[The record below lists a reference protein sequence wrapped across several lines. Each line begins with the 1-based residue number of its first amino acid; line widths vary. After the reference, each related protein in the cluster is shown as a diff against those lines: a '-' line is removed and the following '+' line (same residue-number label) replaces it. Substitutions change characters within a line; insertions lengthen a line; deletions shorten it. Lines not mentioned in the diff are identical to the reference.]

1 MPLPR
6 YSKNIDAVIAAI
18 AGFLIIQLYTAYS
31 GIGVS
36 PDSIMYASAARSLVD
51 EGALITFNG
60 LPLVDFPVF
69 YPTFLAGVSFVSG
82 TDPFTAGPVLNGL
95 MFAALLYLC
104 GWIMQ
109 RFTSTSHLY
118 KCLVL
123 VAIML
128 SPALLQIYTYLWSET
143 LFILL
148 SVVFMVVFRKYMITR
163 SIKWLLLAALIAA
176 ISTITR
182 YAGVT
187 IIGTGGFI
195 LLFDRNLGIKRK
207 LIHILNY
214 GLVACSLLVL
224 NLLRNALLT
233 KTMTGPREPSLTPF
247 SENVYYFG
255 TVMAEWLHIATRHYD
270 TISSPLGWIVLLVLV
285 GMLLYQ
291 LLRGKMSS
299 YENIA
304 LTFAVVYGLFI
315 IVSSTFSRYERINPR
330 LLSPIVIPLIWSLT
344 SWVLTAFRSI
354 RFERRK
360 RLIIN
365 GGFAVLMLIFIG
377 NEAYADWDR
386 HHDQKDYGNPGYT
399 DDTWNY
405 SKFVTFLETHKHIY
419 KPGIPIF
426 SDANEAAYFTSGIR
440 CKNLPH
446 RFFPDKIAEFYKV
459 PHYYL
464 IWFAKLE
471 NPELINLEHVMQK
484 QKLIKLY
491 DFGDEGAIYEM
502 KPEMQTKQ

>member
-1 MPLPR
+1 MLNSR
-6 YSKNIDAVIAAI
+6 SFKNIDSLVFAI
-18 AGFLIIQLYTAYS
+18 AGFFIIQLYTAYS

-60 LPLVDFPVF
+60 LPLVDFPIF
-69 YPTFLAGVSFVSG
+69 YPTFLASVSFITGV
-82 TDPFTAGPVLNGL
+82 DPFTFGPILNGV
-95 MFAALLYLC
+95 MFATLLYLC

-109 RFTSTSHLY
+109 QFVRATHLY

-123 VAIML
+123 IAIML

-148 SVVFMVVFRKYMITR
+148 SIIFIVVFRKYMVTR
-163 SIKWLLLAALIAA
+163 SIIWLVVAALVAA
-176 ISTITR
+176 VSTVTR

-187 IIGTGGFI
+187 IIGAGGFI
-195 LLFDRNLGIKRK
+195 LLFDRNLDVKRK
-207 LIHILNY
+207 IIHILNY
-214 GLVACSLLVL
+214 GVVACSLLIL
-224 NLLRNALLT
+224 NLFRNALLT

-247 SENVYYFG
+247 TENLYYFG
-255 TVMAEWLHIATRHYD
+255 TVMAEWLHISPQHYAVV
-270 TISSPLGWIVLLVLV
+270 SSPLGWIILLSLI
-285 GMLLYQ
+285 GMLVYRLV
-291 LLRGKMSS
+291 RGKMSD

-304 LTFAVVYGLFI
+304 LTFALVYGLFI
-315 IVSSTFSRYERINPR
+315 IISSTFSRYERINPR
-330 LLSPIVIPLIWSLT
+330 LLSPMVIPLMWSLT
-344 SWVLTAFRSI
+344 SWVLTSFRNI
-354 RFERRK
+354 RFNQQK
-360 RLIIN
+360 RQIISW
-365 GGFAVLMLIFIG
+365 GLSLTMLIFTA

-399 DDTWNY
+399 DDTWNH
-405 SKFVTFLETHKHIY
+405 SKFVTFLEHNKHIY
-419 KPGIPIF
+419 KPGIPIY

-446 RFFPDKIAEFYKV
+446 RFFPEKIAEFYKV

-464 IWFAKLE
+464 IWFEKLE
-471 NPELINLEHVMQK
+471 NPELINLEHVLQK

-502 KPEMQTKQ
+502 KPELNGR

>member
-1 MPLPR
+1 MPHPR
-6 YSKNIDAVIAAI
+6 YLRNLDSLIAAI
-18 AGFLIIQLYTAYS
+18 LGFLIIQLYTAYS

-69 YPTFLAGVSFVSG
+69 YPSFLAAIMFVTGV
-82 TDPFTAGPVLNGL
+82 DPFTYGPILNGL
-95 MFAALLYLC
+95 MFGGLLYLC

-109 RFTSTSHLY
+109 RFTATTHLY
-118 KCLVL
+118 KCLAL
-123 VAIML
+123 IAIML

-148 SVVFMVVFRKYMITR
+148 SLVFMAVFRKYMLTR
-163 SIKWLLLAALIAA
+163 EIKWLLLAALIAA

-187 IIGTGGFI
+187 IIGTGGFL
-195 LLFDRNLGIKRK
+195 LLFDRNLELKRK
-207 LIHILNY
+207 LLHIVYY

-224 NLLRNALLT
+224 NLLRNVLIT
-233 KTMTGPREPSLTPF
+233 KTMTGPREPSITPF
-247 SENVYYFG
+247 SENLYYFG
-255 TVMAEWLHIATRHYD
+255 TVMAEWLHID
-270 TISSPLGWIVLLVLV
+270 TIYYQQVSSSLGWVILLAMT
-285 GMLLYQ
+285 GMLVYQ
-291 LLRGKMSS
+291 LLRGRMSS

-304 LTFAVVYGLFI
+304 LSFGLIYGLFI

-330 LLSPIVIPLIWSLT
+330 LLSPMVIPLIWSLT
-344 SWVLTAFRSI
+344 AWVLTAFRNV
-354 RFERRK
+354 RFDRQK
-360 RLIIN
+360 KKVIN
-365 GGFAVLMLIFIG
+365 WAFGLVMVVFIA
-377 NEAYADWDR
+377 NEAYADGDR
-386 HHDQKDYGNPGYT
+386 YHDQKDYGNPGYT
-399 DDTWNY
+399 DDTWNH
-405 SKFVTFLETHKHIY
+405 SKFVTFLENNKHIY

-446 RFFPDKIAEFYKV
+446 RFFPNKIAEFYQVK
-459 PHYYL
+459 HYYL
-464 IWFAKLE
+464 IWFTALE
-471 NPELINLEHVMQK
+471 NPELINLKHIQER

-491 DFGDEGAIYEM
+491 DFGEEGAIYEM
-502 KPEMQTKQ
+502 KPEMQK

>member
-1 MPLPR
+1 MLLPR
-6 YSKNIDAVIAAI
+6 TYKNIDSVIAAI
-18 AGFLIIQLYTAYS
+18 AGFFIIQLYTAYS

-69 YPTFLAGVSFVSG
+69 YPTFLAAVIFITGA
-82 TDPFTAGPVLNGL
+82 DPFTAGPVLNGL
-95 MFAALLYLC
+95 MFAGLLYLC

-109 RFTSTSHLY
+109 RFVSISRLY

-128 SPALLQIYTYLWSET
+128 SPALLQIYTYLWSES

-148 SVVFMVVFRKYMITR
+148 SLVFMVLFRKYMVTR
-163 SIKWLLLAALIAA
+163 SITWLLLAAFIAA

-195 LLFDRNLGIKRK
+195 LLFDRNLDIKRK
-207 LIHILNY
+207 IIHILNY

-224 NLLRNALLT
+224 NLMRNALLT
-233 KTMTGPREPSLTPF
+233 KTMTGPREPSLTSF
-247 SENVYYFG
+247 GENVYYFG
-255 TVMAEWLHIATRHYD
+255 TVMAEWLHIATEHYAAV
-270 TISSPLGWIVLLVLV
+270 SSALGWLVLL
-285 GMLLYQ
+285 LLTGILIYQ
-291 LLRGKMSS
+291 LLRGKMSA

-315 IVSSTFSRYERINPR
+315 IISSTFSRYERINPR
-330 LLSPIVIPLIWSLT
+330 LLSPMVIPLIWSLT
-344 SWVLTAFRSI
+344 SWVLTAFRNI
-354 RFERRK
+354 RFHQQK
-360 RLIIN
+360 QQIIN
-365 GGFAVLMLIFIG
+365 WTFALAMLVFIG

-399 DDTWNY
+399 DDTWNK
-405 SKFVTFLETHKHIY
+405 SKFVTFLENNKHIY
-419 KPGIPIF
+419 KPGIPIY

-446 RFFPDKIAEFYKV
+446 RFFPNKIAEFYRV

-464 IWFAKLE
+464 IWFTKLE
-471 NPELINLEHVMQK
+471 NPELINLEHVMQR

-502 KPEMQTKQ
+502 KPEMNGR

>member
-1 MPLPR
+1 MQLSR
-6 YSKNIDAVIAAI
+6 NFQNIDSLIAAI
-18 AGFLIIQLYTAYS
+18 AGFVIIQLYTAYG

-36 PDSIMYASAARSLVD
+36 PDSIMYTSAARSLVD

-69 YPTFLAGVSFVSG
+69 YPTFLAAVTFITRV
-82 TDPFTAGPVLNGL
+82 DPFTAGPILNGL
-95 MFAALLYLC
+95 MFATLLYLC
-104 GWIMQ
+104 GWIMD
-109 RFTSTSHLY
+109 RFTVTSRLY

-148 SVVFMVVFRKYMITR
+148 SVVFMAIFRKYMLTR
-163 SIKWLLLAALIAA
+163 SITWLLVAAFIAA
-176 ISTITR
+176 MSTITR

-195 LLFDRNLGIKRK
+195 IFFDRNLDIKRK
-207 LIHILNY
+207 AIHLLNY

-224 NLLRNALLT
+224 NLMRNALLT

-255 TVMAEWLHIATRHYD
+255 TVVAEWLNIAPEHYAVV
-270 TISSPLGWIVLLVLV
+270 SFPLAWLVLLSLT
-285 GMLLYQ
+285 GMLVYQ
-291 LLRGKMSS
+291 LIRGKMSS

-304 LTFAVVYGLFI
+304 LSFGLIYGLFI

-330 LLSPIVIPLIWSLT
+330 LLSPMVIPLIWSLT
-344 SWVLTAFRSI
+344 AWVLTAFRNI
-354 RFERRK
+354 RFNAQKK
-360 RLIIN
+360 RVVNWAFSI
-365 GGFAVLMLIFIG
+365 LMVIFIA
-377 NEAYADWDR
+377 NEAYADGDR
-386 HHDQKDYGNPGYT
+386 YHDQHDYGNPGYT
-399 DDTWNY
+399 DDEWNE
-405 SKFVTFLETHKHIY
+405 SKFVVFLENNKHIY

-446 RFFPDKIAEFYKV
+446 RFFPNKIAEFYKV

-464 IWFAKLE
+464 IWFEKLE
-471 NPELINLEHVMQK
+471 NPELINLDHVMQR
-484 QKLIKLY
+484 QKLVKLY
-491 DFGDEGAIYEM
+491 DFGNEGAVYEM
-502 KPEMQTKQ
+502 KPEMQR

>member
-1 MPLPR
+1 MPNSR
-6 YSKNIDAVIAAI
+6 SFKNIDSLIAAV
-18 AGFLIIQLYTAYS
+18 AGFFVIQLYTAYS

-36 PDSIMYASAARSLVD
+36 PDSIMYTSAARSLVD

-69 YPTFLAGVSFVSG
+69 YPSFLAAIMFITGV
-82 TDPFTAGPVLNGL
+82 DPFTYGPVLNGV
-95 MFAALLYLC
+95 MFALLLYLC

-109 RFTSTSHLY
+109 RFISTSHLY
-118 KCLVL
+118 KCLAL

-148 SVVFMVVFRKYMITR
+148 SIVFIIAFRKYMVTR
-163 SIKWLLLAALIAA
+163 SIAWLLIAGFIAA

-195 LLFDRNLGIKRK
+195 LLFDRNLEIKK
-207 LIHILNY
+207 KIVHILNY

-224 NLLRNALLT
+224 NLMRNALLT

-255 TVMAEWLHIATRHYD
+255 TVIAEWLNFSPNLYSSV
-270 TISSPLGWIVLLVLV
+270 SSPLAWIVLLALIVMLV
-285 GMLLYQ
+285 YQ
-291 LLRGKMSS
+291 LIRGKMSA

-304 LTFAVVYGLFI
+304 LTFGLIYGLFI

-330 LLSPIVIPLIWSLT
+330 LLSPMVIPLIWSLS
-344 SWVLTAFRSI
+344 SWVLTAFKNVKLNQQ
-354 RFERRK
+354 K
-360 RLIIN
+360 RPLINWAFSLI
-365 GGFAVLMLIFIG
+365 MLIFIA
-377 NEAYADWDR
+377 NEAYADLDR

-399 DDTWNY
+399 DDTWNH
-405 SKFVTFLETHKHIY
+405 SKFVTFLENNKHIY
-419 KPGIPIF
+419 KPGIPIY

-446 RFFPDKIAEFYKV
+446 RFFPNKIAEFYKV

-464 IWFAKLE
+464 IWFEKLE
-471 NPELINLEHVMQK
+471 NPELINLDHVMQRR
-484 QKLIKLY
+484 KLVKLY
-491 DFGDEGAIYEM
+491 DFGEEGAIYEM
-502 KPEMQTKQ
+502 KPEMNVGK